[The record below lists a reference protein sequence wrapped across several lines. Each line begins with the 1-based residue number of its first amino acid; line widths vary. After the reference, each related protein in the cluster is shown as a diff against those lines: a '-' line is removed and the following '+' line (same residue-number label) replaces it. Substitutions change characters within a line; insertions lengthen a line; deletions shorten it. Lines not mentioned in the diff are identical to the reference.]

1 MKLNVFSSRLGTL
14 SSLILGVIAVLFA
27 SDVTAADG
35 PKPIRAL
42 MVTGGCCHDYEAQKK
57 ILSEGISARANVEWT
72 IIHEGKDR
80 TDRVSIYAKPDWA
93 EGFDVVVHNECFGA
107 VDDVAYVERIA
118 KPHFEGVP
126 AVMLHCS
133 THSYRAAMTDE
144 WRKAV
149 GQTSMSHEKSR
160 DLEIKV
166 VAADHPV
173 MRGFPEGW
181 HDPKDELYKNVK
193 LWPNLVPLAQAY
205 GVETKQDHVVIWTNT
220 YGKGRVFGTTLGH
233 SNATVED
240 PVYLDLVTRGLL
252 WACDKLDENG
262 KPKPG
267 YGPAK

>member
-1 MKLNVFSSRLGTL
+1 MKLIE
-14 SSLILGVIAVLFA
+14 SSLRIGNVSSLLLGVIAALFTT
-27 SDVTAADG
+27 DVTAADG

-93 EGFDVVVHNECFGA
+93 EGFDVVVHNECYGA

-133 THSYRAAMTDE
+133 THSYRAAKTDE
-144 WRKAV
+144 WRNAV
-149 GQTSMSHEKSR
+149 GQSSMSHEKKR
-160 DLEIKV
+160 DLAIKI

-173 MRGFPEGW
+173 MRGFPDGW
-181 HDPKDELYKNVK
+181 HDPTDELYKNMK
-193 LWPNLVPLAQAY
+193 LWPKLVPLAQAY
-205 GVETKQDHVVIWTNT
+205 GVDTKQDHVVIWTNT

-233 SNATVED
+233 SNATVQD

>member
-1 MKLNVFSSRLGTL
+1 MKLIQSSRRFGTL
-14 SSLILGVIAVLFA
+14 TSMLLGVIAVLFA
-27 SDVTAADG
+27 TDVKAADG

-93 EGFDVVVHNECFGA
+93 EGFDVVVHNECYGA

-133 THSYRAAMTDE
+133 THSYRAAKTDE

-160 DLEIKV
+160 DL
-166 VAADHPV
+166 D
-173 MRGFPEGW
+173 
-181 HDPKDELYKNVK
+181 
-193 LWPNLVPLAQAY
+193 
-205 GVETKQDHVVIWTNT
+205 
-220 YGKGRVFGTTLGH
+220 GTWR
-233 SNATVED
+233 SRS
-240 PVYLDLVTRGLL
+240 PPPIIR
-252 WACDKLDENG
+252 
-262 KPKPG
+262 
-267 YGPAK
+267 